1 MDPLGTQ
8 SPQEITMARSILSS
22 AKHGAY
28 LALGLYLLVVLWASL
43 VSGLP
48 SAAAPRQ
55 GGGGSPVLQAEAAVR
70 P

>member
-1 MDPLGTQ
+1 
-8 SPQEITMARSILSS
+8 MARSILSS

-43 VSGLP
+43 ASGLP

-55 GGGGSPVLQAEAAVR
+55 GGGGSPALQAEAAVHS
-70 P
+70 